1 MRLMRRLLLGLIAL
15 AAVHGTAQA
24 QSEEFPTL
32 YKVTLVRAAPGHLI
46 DLIDLYKAQQPV
58 YAASGDVAPF
68 WMRHSQGDQWD
79 LMLLFPMES
88 YAAYYDADRLAQR
101 EGQAEAWN
109 AFGER
114 FRELVAW
121 QEDLFV
127 YGPALPTVQTAFE
140 GAGFFHV
147 EMFEALPGHHEE
159 LIEQR
164 RMENVYLRQLDRPE
178 NLIFAKSQGASVD
191 AFTLG
196 FYRDLKH
203 FAESVDIPLDEEDA
217 AARAAGFES
226 VYTISP
232 YLRSLIR
239 EHHDTLAVAIR

>member
-1 MRLMRRLLLGLIAL
+1 MRRLFLIL
-15 AAVHGTAQA
+15 AVLVLAHGTVRA
-24 QSEEFPTL
+24 QSEEFPSL

-46 DLIDLYKAQQPV
+46 DLIDLYKEHQPV
-58 YAASGDVAPF
+58 YAASGDGAPF

-79 LMLLFPMES
+79 LMLLFPMGS
-88 YAAYYDADRLAQR
+88 YGAYYHPDRIELR
-101 EGQAEAWN
+101 EAQAEAWR
-109 AFGER
+109 AFEER
-114 FRELVAW
+114 FHEIVAW
-121 QEDLFV
+121 QSDLFV
-127 YGPALPTVQTAFE
+127 YGPALPAVEAGFE
-140 GAGFFHV
+140 DAGFFHV

-164 RMENVYLRQLDRPE
+164 RMENAYLRRLHRPE
-178 NLIFAKSQGASVD
+178 NLLFIKSQGASVD
-191 AFTLG
+191 VFTLG
-196 FYRDLKH
+196 FYRDIQH
-203 FAESVDIPLDEEDA
+203 FAESADIPLDDEDA